1 MPSLKRRL
9 ELIKGDISQ
18 NTALLEP
25 IAGPSNTKR
34 TRICPKCE
42 QVFDEV
48 KVLNH
53 GCDLFEC
60 DNQDCYKLFKS
71 KKNLR
76 DHKSN
81 TAKVTCQICGKQI
94 AKNYLKRHL
103 QFQHK

>member
-1 MPSLKRRL
+1 MLSLKRRL
-9 ELIKGDISQ
+9 ELIKGEDNSQ

-60 DNQDCYKLFKS
+60 DDQDCYKLFKS
-71 KKNLR
+71 EKNLR

-81 TAKVTCQICGKQI
+81 TAKVTC
-94 AKNYLKRHL
+94 
-103 QFQHK
+103 